1 MGLPF
6 AVISAMSGRVTRAPA
21 SGFGPRDIFVAVMM
35 NVLWGLNIIAVKMA
49 VEATGAFTAA
59 MLRQAIVFV
68 VCASALRIVPGK
80 MRELLGLGFLSGGI
94 FYVFVNLS
102 LAVSEN
108 VSALAIAGQLGV
120 PFSLILA
127 VIFLGER
134 IHIARIGGIALSVLG
149 VVMLVF
155 DPSAGKEIPGLL
167 LTAAG
172 SFVWALSSLI
182 QRRLRGVPVLAIY
195 AWMGLIGTITL
206 IPLSIL
212 QEPQVVRAIPMLPL
226 RDFGWIAFSAI
237 GSTICGHGAMSWLL
251 QRHPITTVVPL
262 TLAAPV
268 ISVIVASLFFATPLT
283 PIMIAGGSIALVGV
297 AIVTIRT
304 AVRRREH

>member
-1 MGLPF
+1 MTENP
-6 AVISAMSGRVTRAPA
+6 P
-21 SGFGPRDIFVAVMM
+21 SGFGPRDIFVAMMM
-35 NVLWGLNIIAVKMA
+35 NILWGLNIVAVKMA
-49 VEATGAFTAA
+49 VEATGPLTAA
-59 MLRQAIVFV
+59 MLRQAIVLI

-94 FYVFVNLS
+94 FYIFVNWS

-127 VIFLGER
+127 VVFLGER
-134 IHIARIGGIALSVLG
+134 IHVIRIAGVALSILG
-149 VVMLVF
+149 VVILVF
-155 DPSAGKEIPGLL
+155 DPSAGREIPGLL

-182 QRRLRGVPVLAIY
+182 QRRMRGVPVLTIY
-195 AWMGLIGTITL
+195 AWMGLVGTITL
-206 IPLSIL
+206 LPIALWV
-212 QEPQVVRAIPMLPL
+212 EPAQMAALPSL
-226 RDFGWIAFSAI
+226 RLGDFGWIAFSAI

-251 QRHPITTVVPL
+251 QRHPITSVVPL

-283 PIMIAGGSIALVGV
+283 PIMIAGGSIALMGV

-304 AVRRREH
+304 ARVKEATG

>member
-1 MGLPF
+1 M
-6 AVISAMSGRVTRAPA
+6 AVCVSNSQAT
-21 SGFGPRDIFVAVMM
+21 GFGPRDIFVAAMM
-35 NVLWGLNIIAVKMA
+35 NILWGLNIIAVKMG
-49 VEATGAFTAA
+49 VDATGAFTAA
-59 MLRQAIVFV
+59 VLRQAIVFI
-68 VCASALRIVPGK
+68 VCASALRIVPGR
-80 MRELLGLGFLSGGI
+80 MRELIGLGVLSGGI
-94 FYVFVNLS
+94 FYIFVNWS

-134 IHIARIGGIALSVLG
+134 IHIARLGGIALSFTG

-155 DPSAGKEIPGLL
+155 DPASARELPGIA

-172 SFVWALSSLI
+172 SFIWATSSLI
-182 QRRLRGVPVLAIY
+182 QRRLRGVPVLTIY
-195 AWMGLIGTITL
+195 AWMGLVGTL
-206 IPLSIL
+206 VLLPLALWQERDIL
-212 QEPQVVRAIPMLPL
+212 NALPGLPL

-251 QRHPITTVVPL
+251 QRHPITSVVPL

-283 PIMIAGGSIALVGV
+283 PIMIAGGSIALAGV

-304 AVRRREH
+304 ARAKEHTG

>member
-1 MGLPF
+1 MAP
-6 AVISAMSGRVTRAPA
+6 RVTHSQPT
-21 SGFGPRDIFVAVMM
+21 GFGPRDIFVAAMM
-35 NVLWGLNIIAVKMA
+35 NVLWGLNIVAVKLA

-80 MRELLGLGFLSGGI
+80 MRELLGLGLLSGGV
-94 FYVFVNLS
+94 FYIFVNLS

-108 VSALAIAGQLGV
+108 ISALAIAGQLGV
-120 PFSLILA
+120 PFSLMLA
-127 VIFLGER
+127 VVFLGER
-134 IHIARIGGIALSVLG
+134 IHVARIAGIALSFLG
-149 VVMLVF
+149 VVLLVF
-155 DPSAGKEIPGLL
+155 DPSAGKEISGIL
-167 LTAAG
+167 LTACG
-172 SFVWALSSLI
+172 SFIWALSSLI
-182 QRRLRGVPVLAIY
+182 QRRLGGVPVLTIY
-195 AWMGLIGTITL
+195 AWMGLVGTIVL
-206 IPLSIL
+206 LPLTFW
-212 QEPQVVRAIPMLPL
+212 QEGDVVRALPDLPL

-251 QRHPITTVVPL
+251 QRHPITSVVPL

-304 AVRRREH
+304 ARAKEHQG

>member
-1 MGLPF
+1 M
-6 AVISAMSGRVTRAPA
+6 ATRVTDSPPPR
-21 SGFGPRDIFVAVMM
+21 FGPRDILVAAMM
-35 NVLWGLNIIAVKMA
+35 NILWGLNIIAVKMG

-80 MRELLGLGFLSGGI
+80 MRELIGLGFLSGGI
-94 FYVFVNLS
+94 FYIFVNWS

-127 VIFLGER
+127 VVFLGER
-134 IHIARIGGIALSVLG
+134 IHVARIVGIALSFLG
-149 VVMLVF
+149 VVLLVF
-155 DPSAGKEIPGLL
+155 DPAAGKEVLGIA

-182 QRRLRGVPVLAIY
+182 QRRMRGVRVLTIY
-195 AWMGLIGTITL
+195 AWMGFVGTITL
-206 IPLSIL
+206 LPLTIW
-212 QEPQVVRAIPMLPL
+212 QEPEVLAALPRLPL

-283 PIMIAGGSIALVGV
+283 PIMIAGGTIALIGV

-304 AVRRREH
+304 ARAKEAQG